1 MGNAGALAVGL
12 ILGLSFAT
20 SGCVATSSD
29 ADCQF
34 VPVSGLA
41 KQGESKRRPFSGL
54 WSGPCRAVPA
64 RRLHVINPPRGAAR
78 HYLLSLPESA

>member
-41 KQGESKRRPFSGL
+41 KQGESSGDL
-54 WSGPCRAVPA
+54 SVDSGQGRVVLFP
-64 RRLHVINPPRGAAR
+64 HVGCM
-78 HYLLSLPESA
+78 

>member
-12 ILGLSFAT
+12 ILGLAFAT

-41 KQGESKRRPFSGL
+41 KQGESKSVTIEISNGQWPQYPL
-54 WSGPCRAVPA
+54 GP
-64 RRLHVINPPRGAAR
+64 
-78 HYLLSLPESA
+78 ETD